1 MMQHTDILNGWY
13 ASITEYLIASAQ
25 TTHDTGFYKVNI
37 TEVKAVYSNFP
48 SVGISS
54 FDGCNLLNNNNKKKS
69 VIIITSYYC
78 CCSSLFIIFRRILI
92 ISGKQHQCF
101 A

>member
-13 ASITEYLIASAQ
+13 ASITEYLIASVQ
-25 TTHDTGFYKVNI
+25 TTHNTGLCRVKI
-37 TEVKAVYSNFP
+37 TEVKAVYFNFR
-48 SVGISS
+48 SVGIS
-54 FDGCNLLNNNNKKKS
+54 FDGWNYSITTIKKKS
-69 VIIITSYYC
+69 VIIIASYYC
-78 CCSSLFIIFRRILI
+78 CCSSLFIIFRRMLI